1 MNEYEDYL
9 EHGFFQNAVNGI
21 RKAWGTATHN
31 APKYIKKIGNRYFY
45 TQQELNAYLHKGMK
59 QVQKGANWLAN
70 KGVPAA
76 KRDVKNFIDTK
87 VTGSAY
93 KKQRD
98 AYNQQA
104 NRYSNAS
111 QNAYA
116 RSNVLNAKK
125 AGLKKKLRDANS
137 NYAIVTANR
146 ANYNRSANGYEK
158 NIDPGLRSAIYAYN
172 HGQKIRT
179 VDGYTVSKKDIEK
192 DIKNQTNSARKQQ
205 GKAQRA
211 YDANNRAIASSRR
224 EGDRNKLASNQARSK
239 ANAAN
244 AQYENS
250 WLKRG
255 ERAVSS
261 AKKNLTSFINSANRA
276 ISGDARSVAAKAKH
290 AWDYDVTGN
299 GYRKEAAAAGRRANE
314 ASSKAQRARREA
326 NGHSMKANWL
336 NGEYVK
342 ARRGGNATPQH
353 VARMQYTSRRSGEE
367 TAAAKRSNK
376 SARNYQS
383 VADSQMAAA
392 RRANAKANNSL
403 LSRGERMASNIGK
416 KITGANALKRY
427 NQETKNVA
435 NYVGRIQSKMRNTTN
450 PDKYRMEN
458 YLRRKAEI
466 NARKAKRDYDNSLA
480 GRVNNLMKKYRR

>member
-31 APKYIKKIGNRYFY
+31 TPKYIKKIGNRYFY

-76 KRDVKNFIDTK
+76 KRDIKNFIDTK

-125 AGLKKKLRDANS
+125 AGLKKKLHDANS
-137 NYAIVTANR
+137 NYASATATQANNNR
-146 ANYNRSANGYEK
+146 LANGYEK
-158 NIDPGLRSAIYAYN
+158 NIDPSLRSTIYAYN

-179 VDGYTVSKKDIEK
+179 VDGYTVSKKDIE
-192 DIKNQTNSARKQQ
+192 NQTNSARKQQ

-261 AKKNLTSFINSANRA
+261 AKKNLTSFTNSASRA
-276 ISGDARSVAAKAKH
+276 ISGGARSVAAKAKH

-314 ASSKAQRARREA
+314 ASSKAQRAKREA

-367 TAAAKRSNK
+367 TAAAKRSNE

-403 LSRGERMASNIGK
+403 LSRGERMASNIGE

-427 NQETKNVA
+427 RQETKNVA
-435 NYVGRIQSKMRNTTN
+435 NYIGRI
-450 PDKYRMEN
+450 
-458 YLRRKAEI
+458 
-466 NARKAKRDYDNSLA
+466 ARKAKRDYDNSLA
-480 GRVNNLMKKYRR
+480 GRVNNLRKKYRR